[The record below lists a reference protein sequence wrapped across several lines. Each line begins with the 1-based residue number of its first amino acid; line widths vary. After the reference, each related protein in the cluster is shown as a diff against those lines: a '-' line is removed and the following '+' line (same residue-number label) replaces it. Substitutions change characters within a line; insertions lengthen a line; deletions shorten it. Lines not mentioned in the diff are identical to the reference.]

1 MSQTDTWSD
10 GGRRQGKQGNMSRGS
25 NGMDMVVS
33 GLAVAK
39 GGGRDKWGGVVRL
52 QKVSDTRQRCL
63 NWLHQEGRGHRG
75 IWDRIMM

>member
-1 MSQTDTWSD
+1 MGREGELDRQSD

-39 GGGRDKWGGVVRL
+39 GGGRDKWGGV
-52 QKVSDTRQRCL
+52 KSDYKRSQTP
-63 NWLHQEGRGHRG
+63 GR
-75 IWDRIMM
+75 DV